1 MRAKMDARQQALS
14 DVRDALRALAAN
26 IIGIV
31 RGAGK
36 PLELSFQ
43 VEAFAAA
50 LGSFEKA
57 AEGRH
62 PKAWEFAEM
71 LRVDLEPNLPTPTTE
86 DDLAEHYAQHA
97 IIQASL
103 QLAAA
108 RLMEQEPGAAEA
120 LAGLHDALSGFEE
133 TKRRLQK
140 RRDDPNEHIAAQM
153 QTKTKISRSR

>member
-1 MRAKMDARQQALS
+1 MSANPEARQQALNQL
-14 DVRDALRALAAN
+14 RDALRALAAN

-43 VEAFAAA
+43 VEAFSAA
-50 LGSFEKA
+50 LGAFEKA

-71 LRVDLEPNLPTPTTE
+71 LRVELEPNLATPTTE

-108 RLMEQEPGAAEA
+108 RLLEQDPGAAEA
-120 LAGLHDALSGFEE
+120 LAELHAALSGFEG
-133 TKRRLQK
+133 TKRRIEK
-140 RRDDPNEHIAAQM
+140 RRDAPDEHVAEQM
-153 QTKTKISRSR
+153 QAKTSRSS

>member
-1 MRAKMDARQQALS
+1 MSANPEARQQALNQL
-14 DVRDALRALAAN
+14 RDALRALAAN

-43 VEAFAAA
+43 VEAFSAA
-50 LGSFEKA
+50 LGAFEKA

-71 LRVDLEPNLPTPTTE
+71 LRVELEPNLATPTTE

-108 RLMEQEPGAAEA
+108 RLLKQEPGATEA
-120 LAGLHDALSGFEE
+120 LAELHAALSGFEGA
-133 TKRRLQK
+133 KRRIEDR
-140 RRDDPNEHIAAQM
+140 RRDPDEQVASQLQA
-153 QTKTKISRSR
+153 KTSRSS

>member
-1 MRAKMDARQQALS
+1 MGAKPEARQQALS
-14 DVRDALRALAAN
+14 EVRNALRALAAN

-43 VEAFAAA
+43 VEAFSAA
-50 LGSFEKA
+50 LGAFEKA

-71 LRVDLEPNLPTPTTE
+71 LRVDIEPKLATPTTE

-97 IIQASL
+97 IIHASL

-108 RLMEQEPGAAEA
+108 RLLEQEPGAAEA
-120 LAGLHDALSGFEE
+120 LAELHAALSGFED
-133 TKRRLQK
+133 TKRRIEK
-140 RRDDPNEHIAAQM
+140 RRGDPDGQVAAQM
-153 QTKTKISRSR
+153 QAKTSRSS

>member
-1 MRAKMDARQQALS
+1 MSAKPEARQQALS
-14 DVRDALRALAAN
+14 EVRNALRALAAN

-43 VEAFAAA
+43 VEAFSAA
-50 LGSFEKA
+50 LGAFEKA

-71 LRVDLEPNLPTPTTE
+71 LRVELEPNLATPTTE

-108 RLMEQEPGAAEA
+108 RLLEQDPGAAEA
-120 LAGLHDALSGFEE
+120 LAELHAALSGFEG
-133 TKRRLQK
+133 TKRRIEK
-140 RRDDPNEHIAAQM
+140 RRDAPDEHVAEQM
-153 QTKTKISRSR
+153 QAKTSRSS

>member
-26 IIGIV
+26 IVGIV

-36 PLELSFQ
+36 PLDISFQ
-43 VEAFAAA
+43 VEAFSAA

-62 PKAWEFAEM
+62 PKAWEYADM
-71 LRVDLEPNLPTPTTE
+71 LRVALESNLPTPTTE

-108 RLMEQEPGAAEA
+108 RLVEQEPGAVEA
-120 LAGLHDALSGFEE
+120 LAELHAALSGFEE
-133 TKRRLQK
+133 TKRRLEK
-140 RRDDPNEHIAAQM
+140 RRGGPDEQIAAQM
-153 QTKTKISRSR
+153 QTMTTSRSR

>member
-1 MRAKMDARQQALS
+1 MGAKTDARQQALNQ
-14 DVRDALRALAAN
+14 VRDALRALAAN

-43 VEAFAAA
+43 VEAFSAA
-50 LGSFEKA
+50 LGAFEKA

-71 LRVDLEPNLPTPTTE
+71 LRVDIEPKLATPTTE

-97 IIQASL
+97 IIHASL

-108 RLMEQEPGAAEA
+108 RLLEQEPGAAEA
-120 LAGLHDALSGFEE
+120 LAELHAALSGFEE
-133 TKRRLQK
+133 TKRRIEK
-140 RRDDPNEHIAAQM
+140 RRDAPDEHVAAQM
-153 QTKTKISRSR
+153 QAKTSRTS